1 MKTLRKLTIKQRL
14 MILVSIVVVGLLFQG
29 VESLIQQYNS
39 LYSQQSEKIKE
50 IVETTHSILVHYHQ
64 LEKDN
69 VLTQEEAKN
78 KALDIIKSI
87 RYGDNDNY
95 FWVNDYEPKMIMHP
109 IKPALNGKNLAN
121 VKDPDGV
128 ALFIEMVKVVKA
140 NNGGFVPYKWP
151 KPGAEQPVDKIAY
164 VKGFAPWQLIVGSGA
179 YIDHI
184 QEEFSAQRNFSIIVA
199 VSLIIV
205 IAFISYLIGKSII
218 LPTRAA
224 TNLMRNIA
232 EGEGDLTKKLDENGN
247 DEISKL
253 SRYFNLFTEKMRT
266 SLKDVSTNSSQVM
279 LQADV
284 LSQTSSESNE
294 EIELQNDTTTQ
305 IATAMEE
312 MTSSIREISNN
323 ADEANKAAGDAIT
336 NTDDGKAIVSATI
349 SQIDS
354 LSSDINDVSQVISK
368 LATETDNIG
377 AVLDVIR
384 GIADQTNLLALNA
397 AIEAAR
403 AGEQGRGFAVVADEV
418 RTLASRTSKST
429 DEIQGMIQR
438 LQAGAQEAVSAVT
451 ISKDTSDGTVKQAAK
466 AGESLNEIER
476 LISIISQQS
485 NHIAS
490 ATEQQTQ
497 AAEEVNGRIN
507 DLSQMTIKAV
517 TNTENIANAS
527 QDLKTS
533 SIKMSDIVRSF
544 KLD

>member
-1 MKTLRKLTIKQRL
+1 MNTLRKLTIKQRL
-14 MILVSIVVVGLLFQG
+14 MILVGIVVVGLVFQAI
-29 VESLIQQYNS
+29 ESLNQQYTS
-39 LYSQQSEKIKE
+39 LHDQQSEKVQK
-50 IVETTHSILVHYHQ
+50 IVETAHSILVRYHQ

-69 VLTQEEAKN
+69 SLSQADAQAQ
-78 KALDIIKSI
+78 ALNVIKSL
-87 RYGDNDNY
+87 RYDTNNY
-95 FWVNDYEPKMIMHP
+95 FWVNDYEPKMVMHP
-109 IKPALNGKNLAN
+109 VKPSLNGKALGN

-128 ALFIEMVKVVKA
+128 ALFNEMVKVVKA
-140 NNGGFVPYKWP
+140 DNGGFVPYKWP

-164 VKGFAPWQLIVGSGA
+164 VKGFAPWKLIIGSGI
-179 YIDHI
+179 YIDNI
-184 QEEFSAQRNFSIIVA
+184 QEEFSAQKNFAIFVAVILIAIIVF
-199 VSLIIV
+199 V
-205 IAFISYLIGKSII
+205 SYLIGKSII
-218 LPTRAA
+218 VPTQAA
-224 TNLMRNIA
+224 SDLMKDISQ
-232 EGEGDLTKKLDENGN
+232 GEGDLTKKLDEAGK
-247 DEISKL
+247 DEISQL
-253 SRYFNLFTEKMRT
+253 ALYFNLFTQKMRT
-266 SLKDVSTNSSQVM
+266 SLQDVSTNSSQVM
-279 LQADV
+279 VQADV
-284 LSQTSSESNE
+284 LSKTSSDSNE

-323 ADEANKAAGDAIT
+323 ADEANNAAGDAIA

-533 SIKMSDIVRSF
+533 SIKMSDIVHSF

>member
-1 MKTLRKLTIKQRL
+1 MNTLRKLTIKQRL
-14 MILVSIVVVGLLFQG
+14 MILVGIVVVGLVFQAI
-29 VESLIQQYNS
+29 ESLNQQYTS
-39 LYSQQSEKIKE
+39 LHDQQSEKVQK
-50 IVETTHSILVHYHQ
+50 IVETAHSILVRYHQ

-69 VLTQEEAKN
+69 SLSQADAQAQ
-78 KALDIIKSI
+78 ALNVIKSL
-87 RYGDNDNY
+87 RYDTNNY
-95 FWVNDYEPKMIMHP
+95 FWVNDYEPKMVMHP
-109 IKPALNGKNLAN
+109 VKPSLNGKALGN

-128 ALFIEMVKVVKA
+128 ALFNEMVKVVKA
-140 NNGGFVPYKWP
+140 DNGGFVPYKWP

-164 VKGFAPWQLIVGSGA
+164 VKGFAPWKLIIGSGI
-179 YIDHI
+179 YIDNI
-184 QEEFSAQRNFSIIVA
+184 QEEFSAQKNFAIFVA
-199 VSLIIV
+199 VSLIAIIV
-205 IAFISYLIGKSII
+205 FVSYLIGKSII
-218 LPTRAA
+218 VPTQAA
-224 TNLMRNIA
+224 SDLMKDISQ
-232 EGEGDLTKKLDENGN
+232 GEGDLTKKLDEAGK
-247 DEISKL
+247 DEISQL
-253 SRYFNLFTEKMRT
+253 ALYFNLFTQKMRT
-266 SLKDVSTNSSQVM
+266 SLQDVSTNSSQVM
-279 LQADV
+279 VQADV
-284 LSQTSSESNE
+284 LSKTSSDSNE

-323 ADEANKAAGDAIT
+323 ADEANNAAGDAIA

-533 SIKMSDIVRSF
+533 SIKMSDIVHSF